1 MTPLTD
7 DVLIIRLVD
16 GTFSVSVVRG
26 KSLGRTSSEQDALAL
41 AFSHSRGHRVW
52 RIDRSGGLVVV
63 HRPVESAQ
71 ETPDD
76 T

>member
-16 GTFSVSVVRG
+16 GIFSVSVVRG

-41 AFSHSRGHRVW
+41 AFSYSRGHRVW
-52 RIDRSGGLVVV
+52 RIIKPGGLVVV
-63 HRPVESAQ
+63 GHPVESAQ
-71 ETPDD
+71 GAGDD